1 MIHTIFEQ
9 GELFLYARKPVFTTD
24 RRAGF
29 AGGQPSRITGA
40 VLRGFAVKACR
51 DVDFTFGLYEL
62 YWFYKNWQYL
72 KLREKEN
79 ISPFWRAFFGI
90 FFCYSL
96 FSEIREWQKEL
107 GKGQMPAGWLTF
119 GWIVTT
125 MAYRLPDPLWLV
137 SMASVAFLVPVQKVA
152 NDINREEA
160 PEHDPNNKIQ
170 GANWVGI
177 VLGGLVFALALFG
190 TFAPDNPA

>member
-1 MIHTIFEQ
+1 MQENPYSPPTA
-9 GELFLYARKPVFTTD
+9 ELVLPAD
-24 RRAGF
+24 
-29 AGGQPSRITGA
+29 SRPESQA
-40 VLRGFAVKACR
+40 PFFAVSPLKL
-51 DVDFTFGLYEL
+51 VVMSIFTFGLYEL

>member
-1 MIHTIFEQ
+1 MQENPYSPPTA
-9 GELFLYARKPVFTTD
+9 ELVLPAD
-24 RRAGF
+24 SRAESQAPF
-29 AGGQPSRITGA
+29 
-40 VLRGFAVKACR
+40 FAVSPLKL
-51 DVDFTFGLYEL
+51 VVMSIFTFGLYEL
-62 YWFYKNWQYL
+62 YWFYKNWQYF

-90 FFCYSL
+90 FFCYSM

-107 GKGQMPAGWLTF
+107 GKGQMPAGWLAF

-152 NDINREEA
+152 NDINRDEA

-177 VLGGLVFALALFG
+177 VLGSLVFALAIFG
-190 TFAPDNPA
+190 AFTPDNPA